1 MREIGEQITAARA
14 AAVIYETFGHL
25 DAKPGDSHKG
35 YFIFINGQHGDMD
48 VVYSDFPTFG
58 EGPGY
63 FHDRG
68 EFICEQTV
76 GGGACAAIGI
86 YRFDGEYRL
95 PKRKG
100 SARFVGKI
108 ICIQKFGEDQQQ

>member
-1 MREIGEQITAARA
+1 MRELLGMAGAEHQAT
-14 AAVIYETFGHL
+14 VIYQTFGHL
-25 DAKPGDSHKG
+25 DAKPGDRHAG

-58 EGPGY
+58 EGPRY
-63 FHDRG
+63 FHDR
-68 EFICEQTV
+68 EDFICELTTGNGPCTTV
-76 GGGACAAIGI
+76 GI

-100 SARFVGKI
+100 SARFVGKTT
-108 ICIQKFGEDQQQ
+108 CVQTFGED

>member
-1 MREIGEQITAARA
+1 MMREIGEQITAARA
-14 AAVIYETFGHL
+14 AAVIHETFGHL
-25 DAKPGDSHKG
+25 DAKPGDRHEG
-35 YFIFINGQHGDMD
+35 WFVFINGQHGDMD

-63 FHDRG
+63 FTDR
-68 EFICEQTV
+68 EDFIWELIRDD
-76 GGGACAAIGI
+76 GPYAAVGI

-100 SARFVGKI
+100 PARFVGRI
-108 ICIQKFGEDQQQ
+108 TCIQTFREE

>member
-25 DAKPGDSHKG
+25 DAKPGERHKG
-35 YFIFINGQHGDMD
+35 WFVFINGQHGDMD

-63 FHDRG
+63 FHDR
-68 EFICEQTV
+68 EDFIFELTTGSGPCTAV
-76 GGGACAAIGI
+76 GI
-86 YRFDGEYRL
+86 YRFDGEYRVF
-95 PKRKG
+95 KNG
-100 SARFVGKI
+100 NTRFAGKTT
-108 ICIQKFGEDQQQ
+108 CIQTFEDD

>member
-1 MREIGEQITAARA
+1 MHETFMEIEAENRA
-14 AAVIYETFGHL
+14 IVTYQTFGHL
-25 DAKPGDSHKG
+25 DAKPGERHKG
-35 YFIFINGQHGDMD
+35 YFVFINGQHGDMD

-63 FHDRG
+63 FYDR
-68 EFICEQTV
+68 EDFICELTSGDGPCNAV
-76 GGGACAAIGI
+76 GI

-100 SARFVGKI
+100 SARFVGKT
-108 ICIQKFGEDQQQ
+108 ICIKIF

>member
-1 MREIGEQITAARA
+1 MMREIGEQINAGRA

-25 DAKPGDSHKG
+25 DAKPGDRHRG
-35 YFIFINGQHGDMD
+35 WFVFINGQHGDMD

-63 FHDRG
+63 FNDRAD
-68 EFICEQTV
+68 FIWELIRDD
-76 GGGACAAIGI
+76 GPCAAVGI
-86 YRFDGEYRL
+86 YRFDGEYHL

-100 SARFVGKI
+100 SARFVGKTT
-108 ICIQKFGEDQQQ
+108 CIQTFGED